1 MDESSGPTKE
11 TNDKSVSSLASEL
24 LKYGSG
30 TFGKRMHDQYVSMYL
45 KHGPDA
51 ALAALGHKLDSQPK
65 LLPKVQKELGIS
77 SIQTLREKMSSM
89 PEMQFPVNA
98 YKKRKFKEKT
108 NSVTGAEN
116 TSEIAESAK
125 TPDAVPVERPEVEKQ
140 EDTRLVTSELQQTT
154 TRQPSLQVKDV
165 QSREM
170 FQAPEA
176 EMIDVPK
183 TKEDFVKVDKRD
195 DSVVFNSYKPKK
207 RAVHRYFRES
217 KEESTGPYSK
227 EQYKYIKRRDP
238 GYLS

>member
-1 MDESSGPTKE
+1 MDESPTKE
-11 TNDKSVSSLASEL
+11 TASAKETGDKSISSLASEL

-89 PEMQFPVNA
+89 PDMQFPVNTR
-98 YKKRKFKEKT
+98 KRALKEKMPV
-108 NSVTGAEN
+108 NETGQV
-116 TSEIAESAK
+116 SEIAEAPK
-125 TPDAVPVERPEVEKQ
+125 TLMDAVPVERPEIEKQ
-140 EDTRLVTSELQQTT
+140 EETQLVISEQK
-154 TRQPSLQVKDV
+154 QPETLKVEEV

-170 FQAPEA
+170 FQPPEE
-176 EMIDVPK
+176 EMMDVPK
-183 TKEDFVKVDKRD
+183 IEEKVEQI
-195 DSVVFNSYKPKK
+195 SSYKPMK
-207 RAVHRYFRES
+207 RPIHRYFRES
-217 KEESTGPYSK
+217 REESYGPYSRD
-227 EQYKYIKRRDP
+227 QYEYIKRRDP